1 MYVWR
6 IARALTRETKHPIWG
21 ELFKRVI
28 TGELRVEDIYFA
40 EEIERPHPQWI
51 SIIAGANPA
60 ALPGVA
66 DFALGDFL
74 GDVIEEVKEIE
85 YLERAL
91 HDSIYNN
98 DEIGENAR
106 LN

>member
-21 ELFKRVI
+21 ELFKRVVA
-28 TGELRVEDIYFA
+28 GELKVEDIYFA

-60 ALPGVA
+60 ALPAVA

-85 YLERAL
+85 YLEHAL

>member
-21 ELFKRVI
+21 GLFKRMVA
-28 TGELRVEDIYFA
+28 GELKVEDIYFA

-60 ALPGVA
+60 ALPSVA

-74 GDVIEEVKEIE
+74 GDVILEIE
-85 YLERAL
+85 AIENLERAM
-91 HDSIYNN
+91 YKRTY
-98 DEIGENAR
+98 GEEEEWQNAH

>member
-6 IARALTRETKHPIWG
+6 IALALTRETKHPIWG
-21 ELFKRVI
+21 ELFKRLVA
-28 TGELRVEDIYFA
+28 GELKVEDIYFA
-40 EEIERPHPQWI
+40 EEIEHPHPQWV

-60 ALPGVA
+60 ALPAVA

-74 GDVIEEVKEIE
+74 GDVMMDIEEIE
-85 YLERAL
+85 HLERAVYK
-91 HDSIYNN
+91 SIYTE
-98 DEIGENAR
+98 DETWENAR